1 MNKNVL
7 NIIKLISLPIILYLF
22 FSISASGFGMH
33 SLPIVVSQ
41 SMIPTIMGLGL
52 YLMMNADLMDLSMEI
67 GRAHV

>member
-41 SMIPTIMGLGL
+41 SMIPTIMGLG
-52 YLMMNADLMDLSMEI
+52 
-67 GRAHV
+67 VT